1 MENRNKLLLG
11 LRPALSLAKASG
23 PIEQFQ
29 NETFRPILK
38 FQNDLLITLSQHQFI
53 KRKKVYFQLSALKQA
68 AYIEQ
73 QVIQDKNF
81 KNLLFGTVLAH
92 LTTEELS
99 FYQQNESELRKR
111 LTSLIIQRLQDQAN
125 LISLPQT

>member
-1 MENRNKLLLG
+1 MENRNKLLLD

-23 PIEQFQ
+23 TIEQFQ

-38 FQNDLLITLSQHQFI
+38 FQNNLLIAFCQHQFI

-68 AYIEQ
+68 DYIEQ
-73 QVIQDKNF
+73 QVIKDKNF
-81 KNLLFGTVLAH
+81 KNLLFGVILGH
-92 LTTEELS
+92 LTEEELN
-99 FYQQNESELRKR
+99 FYQEYESELRKR

-125 LISLPQT
+125 LISLPTT